1 MGLIPRIIF
10 LLQNL
15 GFSAA
20 DREENI
26 RRVGEVA
33 HLFAES
39 GLITLVAFIS
49 PYKADRQLVRERL
62 RGGDFIEVCPCA

>member
-1 MGLIPRIIF
+1 M
-10 LLQNL
+10 
-15 GFSAA
+15 
-20 DREENI
+20 
-26 RRVGEVA
+26 GEVS

-62 RGGDFIEVCPCA
+62 RSGDFIEVRS